1 MESLDG
7 FPEIHELTAGSLPL
21 HFPDELQQENP
32 TEAGSVIGVR
42 GTLLRADHRANRE
55 ISRMILARQVSA
67 DPRYRSQPSYAK
79 AMETDRQI
87 AQLAHRSKGPGYWMA
102 RLDLIDLLAASRSME
117 DGTVLPGTFARARR
131 LLDTIPSG
139 FPVPEIALDPD
150 GEVAFDWIRSDR
162 TMLSVSIGA
171 EGNPS
176 YAAGLADGTAY
187 GFVRWGDTFPSALK
201 DLLRR
206 LYFPDG

>member
-1 MESLDG
+1 MARRRHLSKAPIREAVLDVRVETEEPADPSRLRGALESL
-7 FPEIHELTAGSLPL
+7 
-21 HFPDELQQENP
+21 N
-32 TEAGSVIGVR
+32 
-42 GTLLRADHRANRE
+42 
-55 ISRMILARQVSA
+55 
-67 DPRYRSQPSYAK
+67 
-79 AMETDRQI
+79 
-87 AQLAHRSKGPGYWMA
+87 
-102 RLDLIDLLAASRSME
+102 LLAESRSME
-117 DGTVLPGTFARARR
+117 EGTVLPGTFARARR

-162 TMLSVSIGA
+162 TMLSVSIGK
-171 EGNPS
+171 EGDPS

-206 LYFPDG
+206 LY